1 MDAAKREL
9 MAAAASFNGGGG
21 KGRVV
26 RPVHGVL
33 LYGPSG
39 TGKTALGLGFAAW
52 LGLERGGFRVL
63 IIRTGALMR
72 GGGPW
77 SAAHRLY
84 LVFRLARALQQHRLH
99 R

>member
-33 LYGPSG
+33 LYGPPSG
-39 TGKTALGLGFAAW
+39 TGKTALGGLGFAAW
-52 LGLERGGFRVL
+52 LGLERGG
-63 IIRTGALMR
+63 
-72 GGGPW
+72 
-77 SAAHRLY
+77 SASSS
-84 LVFRLARALQQHRLH
+84 
-99 R
+99 